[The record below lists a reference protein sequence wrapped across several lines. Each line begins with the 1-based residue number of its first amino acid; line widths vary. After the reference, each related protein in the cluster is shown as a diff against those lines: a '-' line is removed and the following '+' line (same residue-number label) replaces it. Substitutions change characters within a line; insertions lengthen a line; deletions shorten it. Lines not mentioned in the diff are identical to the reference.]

1 MPKLLETTWQRL
13 VAHYRGNR
21 AVFQLLTLGL
31 VLRLVIALLWFSPGF
46 DEAYYYLYTLNPS
59 WSYFDHPPLVA
70 LTTAFGIWASGGEVS
85 AMTIR
90 LGNVLLYTVTL
101 FGLYRAGRQ
110 LFSHR
115 VGLIALVLASIAP
128 IFIVAFGTM
137 TLPDGPLMVFWSL
150 TLWLAA
156 VEFFPDRPRENV
168 LYQPTKRL
176 ALLGLLIG
184 LATCG
189 KYHGVFLGAGMV
201 GFCLTSAPH
210 RRALGSPWTA
220 AALGLFLLA
229 ISPVVLWNYQHDWVS
244 FTFQAE
250 RGVPAKAFSLAKLG
264 NVVLV
269 ESLYL
274 FPTIG
279 LPLIAACLGAI
290 AQQIRRPF
298 TQETIWLKERLVL
311 WLSAPVFVLFT
322 LIGGYRPVL
331 PTWAMPGFFIAT
343 LLLAQ
348 WTQSWH
354 RQVTRRWLWGSGIA
368 GFTIMA
374 IALSHVSFGTLQIPS
389 RTAIHGGLVK
399 IQDDS
404 SIELINVE
412 QLGRSFRRSPAL
424 MQALQ
429 NTDFIFTNRFHL
441 SGHVA
446 MALRPLA
453 AKPVTCFD
461 SRDMRGFAF
470 WSKATDWVGQDGLY
484 VTTKAYQNPD
494 EDSASVY
501 APYFQRFTKVG
512 EIPLVRGGVE
522 VDHIYIYQGKHLL
535 KAFPRPDRASRG
547 A

>member
-1 MPKLLETTWQRL
+1 
-13 VAHYRGNR
+13 
-21 AVFQLLTLGL
+21 
-31 VLRLVIALLWFSPGF
+31 VIALLWFSPGF

-85 AMTIR
+85 ALTIR

-101 FGLYRAGRQ
+101 FALYRAGRH
-110 LFSHR
+110 LFGPR
-115 VGLIALVLASIAP
+115 VGLMALVLASIAP
-128 IFIVAFGTM
+128 IFTVAFGTM
-137 TLPDGPLMVFWSL
+137 TLPDGPLMVFWLL

-156 VEFFPDRPRENV
+156 VEFFPERSDREK

-189 KYHGVFLGAGMV
+189 KYHGCFLGAGMV

-210 RRALGSPWTA
+210 RRALVSPWTA
-220 AALGLFLLA
+220 AALGLCLLA
-229 ISPVVLWNYQHDWVS
+229 ISPVLLWNYQHDWVS

-250 RGVPAKAFSLAKLG
+250 RGVPAKAFSLAKLRD
-264 NVVLV
+264 VVLI

-279 LPLIAACLGAI
+279 LPLIAACIGAI
-290 AQQIRRPF
+290 VQQLCRPF
-298 TQETIWLKERLVL
+298 TQEPRWLKERLVL

-322 LIGGYRPVL
+322 LIGGYRALL
-331 PTWAMPGFFIAT
+331 PTWAMPGFFVAT
-343 LLLAQ
+343 ILLAQ
-348 WTQSWH
+348 WTQGWN
-354 RQVTRRWLWGSGIA
+354 RQATRRWLWGSGIA
-368 GFTIMA
+368 GFTLIA
-374 IALSHVSFGTLQIPS
+374 IALSHISFGTLQIPS
-389 RTAIHGGLVK
+389 RTAISGLVK

-412 QLGRSFRRSPAL
+412 QLGRSFRATPAL
-424 MQALQ
+424 MKAL
-429 NTDFIFTNRFHL
+429 NSTDFIFTNRFHL

-461 SRDMRGFAF
+461 KRDMRGFAF
-470 WSKATDWVGQDGLY
+470 WSKATDWVGRDGLY
-484 VTTKAYQNPD
+484 VTTRAYQNLD
-494 EDSASVY
+494 EDSAGEY
-501 APYFQRFTKVG
+501 APYFRRFHKIG

-522 VDHIYIYQGKHLL
+522 IDRIFVYQGHDLL
-535 KAFPRPDRASRG
+535 KAFPRPERATRG